1 MTATCFPFCTGR
13 LSGLAL
19 LGALYSAPAG
29 ALEDPTLAA
38 LALADNTEF
47 GTVED
52 KGLNVMAE
60 VAGLLNENAGNMQRV
75 SLDIRRDTPLAQ
87 DWRLLLSGRFD
98 SRFSHRMSKNRNV
111 ISLREGYLS
120 YRLTPRTLID
130 AGRVNTR
137 YGVALGYNP
146 TDFLGRGTVR
156 SVISADPE
164 TLRNNRLGNAM
175 VRLQHFRDRAAVTAI
190 WSPKISDS
198 TGDSSGS
205 PDWGA
210 SNPRRRLL
218 LTGSYRF
225 AENLNP
231 QLSLLLEEHRSPQTG
246 FSLSRVLSRSTLI
259 YGEWAGGRQPLSWQ
273 TTLPENQWDIAW
285 RNHAAAGIT
294 LTGENHQTL
303 RLEGHYNGSADN
315 RRALSFLSSIPAY
328 AVTRE
333 CALSGN
339 STTRQAPDWMTP
351 RRSALVQVYWKDVI
365 DQYDLNLIWQRDLQR
380 QKNMG
385 FAELRHHL
393 GDVDLALQWQ
403 KIYRLETETAY
414 RIRPEQR
421 WQLSVSY
428 YF

>member
-1 MTATCFPFCTGR
+1 MTATHFPFCTTR
-13 LSGLAL
+13 LFGLAL
-19 LGALYSAPAG
+19 LGALYSASAG

-38 LALADNTEF
+38 LALADNTEVAA
-47 GTVED
+47 VED
-52 KGLNVMAE
+52 KRLNVMVE

-75 SLDIRRDTPLAQ
+75 SLDIRRDIPLAQ

-98 SRFSHRMSKNRNV
+98 SSFSHRMSQNRNV

-120 YRLTPRTLID
+120 YWLTPRTLID

-137 YGVALGYNP
+137 YGMALGYNP

-198 TGDSSGS
+198 AGDSSAS
-205 PDWGA
+205 PDWRA
-210 SNPRRRLL
+210 SNPRGRLL

-246 FSLSRVLSRSTLI
+246 FSLSRVISRSTLI
-259 YGEWAGGRQPLSWQ
+259 YGEWAGGRQPFSWQ
-273 TTLPENQWDIAW
+273 TAFPGSQRGITW
-285 RNHAAAGIT
+285 RHRAAAGIT
-294 LTGENHQTL
+294 LTGENHLTL

-315 RRALSFLSSIPAY
+315 RRALSFLSSIPPY
-328 AVTRE
+328 AVTRDSS
-333 CALSGN
+333 LSGDR
-339 STTRQAPDWMTP
+339 TTQQTLDWMTP

-393 GDVDLALQWQ
+393 GEVDLALQWQ
-403 KIYRLETETAY
+403 KVYRLETERAY
-414 RIRPEQR
+414 RIRPDRR